1 MKKALLA
8 ATAVAAALSLTALA
22 PVASAHG
29 SHGDDDRRGRS
40 AVAFTAATVT
50 AGADGSF
57 TVKWDAG
64 KANGSGNAKG
74 VQRVEIR
81 ANGKVVAKGGAVGQA
96 VVKGLPAA
104 DRQWFDLVPDRGQGL
119 RLADRLIKLEGTANF
134 RDAGGYRTTTGQ
146 WVKMGEIY
154 RSDALD
160 KLTEGDRAKLGRLHV
175 KTVFDL
181 RMEDERAKGPDKVP
195 AGAGYVV
202 ADVFAG
208 SGSFQ
213 TLPKTPDEAV
223 KAMTE
228 AEKAM
233 VSGAGG
239 KKAYARVFEGIGND
253 RSRAV
258 LFHCTAGKDR
268 TGWANASLL
277 TALGVPADTVM
288 ADYLASNDYRKA
300 ANDAVLAHLPAQQAA
315 VYKPML
321 DVRPEYL
328 NAGYAEVEAAYGSF
342 DRYLDQGLGIDA
354 RELKRLKR
362 DLLVG

>member
-8 ATAVAAALSLTALA
+8 ATVVASTFTLAIVAAPA
-22 PVASAHG
+22 ASASAGWDFPWGGH
-29 SHGDDDRRGRS
+29 GRS
-40 AVAFTAATVT
+40 RSVIPFTEATVS
-50 AGADGSF
+50 AGADGAY
-57 TVKWDAG
+57 TLKW
-64 KANGSGNAKG
+64 NARG
-74 VQRVEIR
+74 TQRVEIK
-81 ANGKVVAKGGAVGQA
+81 ANGKVVAEGGARGEA
-96 VVKGLPAA
+96 VVRGLPAA
-104 DRQWFDLVPDRGQGL
+104 DRQWFEFQPQRGQGL
-119 RLADRLIKLEGTANF
+119 RLADRLITLEGTANF

-160 KLTEGDRAKLGRLHV
+160 KLTGNDLAKLQRLRV

-181 RMEDERAKGPDKVP
+181 RMESERTKDADRVP
-195 AGAGYVV
+195 AGARYVV

-213 TLPKTPDEAV
+213 ALPTSPETAV
-223 KAMTE
+223 KAMVD
-228 AEKAM
+228 AERAM
-233 VSGAGG
+233 VSGEGG
-239 KKAYARVFEGIGND
+239 KRAYTQVFEGIERD
-253 RSRAV
+253 RDRAV

-277 TALGVPADTVM
+277 TALGVPSEIVM
-288 ADYLASNDYRKA
+288 ADYLASNDYRRA
-300 ANDAVLAHLPAQQAA
+300 ANDAILSHLPAAQAA

-328 NAGYAEVEAAYGSF
+328 NAGYDEVAATYGTF
-342 DRYLDQGLGIDA
+342 DDYLESGLGIDG
-354 RELKRLKR
+354 RELKQLKK